1 MNEIELLANIRSA
14 MIHKRFALEEELLTG
29 EATNFSWVES
39 KHYVPYNTYK
49 KIKTV
54 WLKDNREITH
64 YYDVYTETLHL
75 SSWVYQ
81 DE

>member
-1 MNEIELLANIRSA
+1 MIKMNELIANIRSA
-14 MIHKRFALEEELLTG
+14 MLHKRFALEDD
-29 EATNFSWVES
+29 TNFSWVES

-54 WLKDNREITH
+54 WLKDNRAITH

>member
-1 MNEIELLANIRSA
+1 MIKMNELIANIRSA
-14 MIHKRFALEEELLTG
+14 MLHKRFALEDD
-29 EATNFSWVES
+29 TNFSWVES